1 MCIRDRFVE
10 ALRPIEWRYTNDPA
24 WIMREKGDRLTE
36 NQVWL
41 KTDGP
46 MPDDPMLHTAAMIY
60 ASDTTI
66 LDSIITTHGLSWGWD
81 RIFAV
86 TVNHSVWFHR
96 QVDFADWVLY
106 STASPAAADS
116 RGVGMGHFFNRSGE
130 VVATVAQEGV
140 VKHFGSAKR

>member
-1 MCIRDRFVE
+1 
-10 ALRPIEWRYTNDPA
+10 
-24 WIMREKGDRLTE
+24 
-36 NQVWL
+36 
-41 KTDGP
+41 

-96 QVDFADWVLY
+96 QVDFADWCCIRRLPRQRRIRAGSAWAIS
-106 STASPAAADS
+106 STGPVKWWPRLRRRASSNISARRNADAP
-116 RGVGMGHFFNRSGE
+116 NRSGR
-130 VVATVAQEGV
+130 GV
-140 VKHFGSAKR
+140 SVMLNLFSTD